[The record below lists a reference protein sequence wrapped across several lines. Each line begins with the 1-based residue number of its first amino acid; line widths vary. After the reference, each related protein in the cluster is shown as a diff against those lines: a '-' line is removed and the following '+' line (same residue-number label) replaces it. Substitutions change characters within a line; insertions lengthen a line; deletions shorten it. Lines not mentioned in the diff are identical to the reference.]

1 MSKQDFINFY
11 KNGTL
16 SKEFIASNRKE
27 LENYIKQ
34 RQRSQIDEN
43 YSLSTGLN
51 YNSNQRAE
59 GSHLAIPEDNQAAPL
74 NLDVKPDK
82 KFKSTEKVPSA
93 KVLENWI
100 NQTLT
105 DAEHLDIPSV
115 ILKPKNQIPLTRYGI
130 DRLLLTSKGV
140 DSQNVDRI
148 YRSLFV
154 YSVGFYELLKQQM
167 SNVSEENSLQLLMN
181 IWKTYGVLLEYS
193 CRTEYRLLIS
203 RVTS

>member
-1 MSKQDFINFY
+1 M
-11 KNGTL
+11 
-16 SKEFIASNRKE
+16 
-27 LENYIKQ
+27 
-34 RQRSQIDEN
+34 
-43 YSLSTGLN
+43 
-51 YNSNQRAE
+51 
-59 GSHLAIPEDNQAAPL
+59 PE
-74 NLDVKPDK
+74 KR
-82 KFKSTEKVPSA
+82 FRGTEKVPSA

-105 DAEHLDIPSV
+105 DAEHLDIPSA

-140 DSQNVDRI
+140 DNKNVDRI

-154 YSVGFYELLKQQM
+154 YSVGFFELLKQQM
-167 SNVSEENSLQLLMN
+167 SNVSEENSLNLLMN
-181 IWKTYGVLLEYS
+181 LWKTYGVLLEYS